1 MKGVIC
7 NKVPIYCDNLFNIIN
22 GFTLKSYYKALYI
35 EAIMPTEL
43 AKDAVTH

>member
-1 MKGVIC
+1 MKEVIC
-7 NKVPIYCDNLFNIIN
+7 NKAPIYCDNLFNIIN
-22 GFTLKSYYKALYI
+22 GFTLKSCCEVFYI

>member
-22 GFTLKSYYKALYI
+22 GFTLKFYCEVFYI
-35 EAIMPTEL
+35 EAIMLTEL
-43 AKDAVTH
+43 AKDAVIH